1 MPPRTIVVLDA
12 PSSSGDRRLV
22 DMVQG
27 TGMEIEEVD
36 TLDAFASALRSRTR
50 VGVVAFE
57 SLWPDPQKSLRA
69 LRDKAQGARIV
80 VVYSEGTARFRL
92 GQRLWSVGLC
102 DYFVTRSSALHEFTP
117 ILRQAY
123 ADALIEGSVEASS
136 AEDDPSMGRLYSRIR
151 FLHNLNAAL
160 TNQRRVDGLVREL
173 QMKLPQFMDYAVLEV
188 LIVGSTAP
196 TMYVFQSRPVEH
208 QVVWKLAEDLCTSV
222 APFTE
227 TALVPEG
234 LTFVESAPASRS
246 GRAESE
252 TDVTMMEP
260 PDDNPVVTIPMVFCG
275 ELVGG
280 IGVLS
285 AALEIN
291 PEHRAI
297 LQLVAYQ
304 LAASIRNAQA
314 LEAAESDSM
323 VDELTGTSN
332 RRYLKRALPAEWR
345 RAQRYRVPLSFA
357 MIDIDHFKRIN
368 DVYGHLVGDAVL
380 HAFASLLREQL
391 RDTDHLVRYGGE
403 EFLLML
409 PETGLRDAT
418 LVLERIRLLLTRTP
432 VYTSEKTG
440 SIQITVSA
448 GVAGFPTCAVES
460 GEELIHLADE
470 ALLIAKTSGR
480 DRVCLAS
487 GQSFDTLGLESDAPT
502 HEKRRSSRIRS
513 QLPVRFVELP
523 EFEGRVFS
531 MSATD
536 VSAGGIA
543 VHGPERPLK
552 KNAYALVYLGDEQKP
567 RLSQVMWT
575 RDGTEKGRAAGLQF
589 VGAQELGPS
598 EPGPVPQRRR
608 ALVIVQ
614 DPQTRAMIQRITSA
628 AQYDVHLVDSAKDV
642 QLERLADYSLLVLGP
657 SSLRG
662 ELGEQ
667 LQKLRE
673 QERLT
678 LRIALINE
686 SHDRR
691 AALDTIRAQ
700 QADHLV
706 SSGSSEDTLF
716 ATLSKLLLEEYF
728 GLKKYLLW
736 GAETRSWSLSSSI
749 EKVMVLDGVKGVAD
763 EVRCHPR
770 ITDLLVS
777 AVDEMIINA
786 LYRPEPVDE
795 RTGRSSR
802 PVTVECGSDGR
813 FLGVA
818 VLDEHGLFCH
828 DDLFRGIGK
837 ALEHEEKGLSDD
849 ATHAHLGFRI
859 MLSTLSHLV
868 INVDPGRCTEII
880 GLVDLRKS
888 LKDYRMSVPS
898 LGMFTNDHRSK

>member
-1 MPPRTIVVLDA
+1 MQSRTVVVLDVPTA
-12 PSSSGDRRLV
+12 PTAAGDRRLAETL
-22 DMVQG
+22 QA
-27 TGMEIEEVD
+27 TGMGVEEVD
-36 TLDAFASALRSRTR
+36 NLDAFASALRTKRAR

-57 SLWPDPQKSLRA
+57 RLWPDPQKSLRA
-69 LRDKAQGARIV
+69 LRDRAPGARLV
-80 VVYSEGTARFRL
+80 VAHSEGTQRLRL

-102 DYFVTRSSALHEFTP
+102 DYFLARSIPPHELTP
-117 ILRQAY
+117 VLRQAY

-173 QMKLPQFMDYAVLEV
+173 QMKLPQFMDYTVLEV
-188 LIVGSTAP
+188 LIIGP
-196 TMYVFQSRPVEH
+196 EEPKLHVFQAGPIEH
-208 QVVWKLAEDLCTSV
+208 QVVWKLADDICTAV
-222 APFTE
+222 APFIERPLT
-227 TALVPEG
+227 PED
-234 LTFVESAPASRS
+234 LSFIESSPKT
-246 GRAESE
+246 RAE
-252 TDVTMMEP
+252 TDDGSGEP
-260 PDDNPVVTIPMVFCG
+260 SIGSSVTIPMVFCG

-280 IGVLS
+280 IGVLAPNEVS
-285 AALEIN
+285 

-304 LAASIRNAQA
+304 LATSLRNAQA
-314 LEAAESDSM
+314 LEAAESASL
-323 VDELTGTSN
+323 VDELTGTYN

-345 RAQRYRVPLSFA
+345 RAERYRVALSFA
-357 MIDIDHFKRIN
+357 MVDIDHFKRIN
-368 DVYGHLVGDAVL
+368 DVHGHLVGDAVL
-380 HAFASLLREQL
+380 HAFASLLRQQL

-409 PETGLRDAT
+409 PETSLRDAT

-440 SIQITVSA
+440 AIQVTVSA
-448 GVAGFPTCAVES
+448 GVAGYPTCSVTS

-470 ALLIAKTSGR
+470 ALLVAKTSGR
-480 DRVCLAS
+480 DRICLAS
-487 GQSFDTLGLESDAPT
+487 GESFDTIGLEGDRPG
-502 HEKRRSSRIRS
+502 EKRKFSRIRS
-513 QLPVRFVELP
+513 QLPVRFIELP
-523 EFEGRVFS
+523 EFEGRAFT

-536 VSAGGIA
+536 VSVGGIA
-543 VHGPERPLK
+543 VQGPSQPLK

-575 RDGTEKGRAAGLQF
+575 RDGNDEERAAGLAF
-589 VGAQELGPS
+589 VGAQEIETS
-598 EPGPVPQRRR
+598 EPLVRRR
-608 ALVIVQ
+608 KALVIAQ
-614 DPQTRAMIQRITSA
+614 DPATRAMIQRVMSA
-628 AQYDVHLVDSAKDV
+628 AQYDVLILDSPSAVKA
-642 QLERLADYSLLVLGP
+642 ERLEEYSLLVLGE

-667 LQKLRE
+667 LQLYRE
-673 QERLT
+673 QISPS

-686 SHDRR
+686 THDRR
-691 AALDTIRAQ
+691 GALDTIRAQ
-700 QADHLV
+700 HADHLLP
-706 SSGSSEDTLF
+706 SGGSTEDTLF

-736 GAETRSWSLSSSI
+736 GAETRSWTLQSST
-749 EKVMVLDGVKGVAD
+749 EKTRVLEGVKQMAQ

-770 ITDLLVS
+770 IADLLVA

-786 LYRPEPVDE
+786 LYRPEPIEIGVG
-795 RTGRSSR
+795 RTSR

-837 ALEHEEKGLSDD
+837 ALEHEEKGIAED

-880 GLVDLRKS
+880 GLVDLRKT
-888 LKDYRMSVPS
+888 LKEYRTSVPS
-898 LGMFTNDHRSK
+898 LGMFTNQQRNK

>member
-1 MPPRTIVVLDA
+1 MQSRNVVVLDV
-12 PSSSGDRRLV
+12 PTSSGDRRLLET
-22 DMVQG
+22 VQG
-27 TGMEIEEVD
+27 TGMGGEEVD
-36 TLDAFASALRSRTR
+36 TLDAFAAALRSGRAR

-57 SLWPDPQKSLRA
+57 ALWPDPQKSLRS
-69 LRDKAQGARIV
+69 LRDRAPGARLV
-80 VVYSEGTARFRL
+80 VAHADGSQRLRL

-102 DYFVTRSSALHEFTP
+102 DYFIPRSSAPHELTP
-117 ILRQAY
+117 VLRQAY
-123 ADALIEGSVEASS
+123 ADALIEGSVEASG
-136 AEDDPSMGRLYSRIR
+136 AEDDPSMARLYSRIR

-173 QMKLPQFMDYAVLEV
+173 QMKLPQFMDYTVLEV
-188 LIVGSTAP
+188 LIIGHAAP
-196 TMYVFQSRPVEH
+196 KLFVCQSRPVDH
-208 QVVWKLAEDLCTSV
+208 QVVWKLAEDICASV
-222 APFTE
+222 APFNEDPLT
-227 TALVPEG
+227 PEEI
-234 LTFVESAPASRS
+234 TFVEGAPSSRSDESDPAAPASDGS
-246 GRAESE
+246 G
-252 TDVTMMEP
+252 
-260 PDDNPVVTIPMVFCG
+260 VTIPMVFCG

-285 AALEIN
+285 AAAEIS

-304 LAASIRNAQA
+304 LASSIRNAQA
-314 LEAAESDSM
+314 LEAAESDSL
-323 VDELTGTSN
+323 VDELTGASN
-332 RRYLKRALPAEWR
+332 RRFLKRALAAEWR
-345 RAQRYRVPLSFA
+345 RAERYHGALSIA
-357 MIDIDHFKRIN
+357 MVDIDHFKRIN

-380 HAFASLLREQL
+380 HAFAALLREQL

-403 EFLLML
+403 EFLLIL

-418 LVLERIRLLLTRTP
+418 LVLERIRLLLARTP
-432 VYTSEKTG
+432 VYVSDKTS
-440 SIQITVSA
+440 SIQITISA
-448 GVAGFPTCAVES
+448 GVAGFPTCAATS
-460 GEELIHLADE
+460 GEELVHLADE
-470 ALLIAKTSGR
+470 ALLIAKRSGR

-487 GQSFDTLGLESDAPT
+487 GQSFDSLGLETDGTSA
-502 HEKRRSSRIRS
+502 EKRQFARIRS

-523 EFEGRVFS
+523 EFEARVFS

-543 VHGPERPLK
+543 VAGPRHSLK

-567 RLSQVMWT
+567 RLSKVKWT
-575 RDGTEKGRAAGLQF
+575 RDGDDHGDSERSAGLQF
-589 VGAQELGPS
+589 VGAHELSPT
-598 EPGPVPQRRR
+598 EPLTVRRR
-608 ALVIVQ
+608 ALVIAR
-614 DPQTRAMIQRITSA
+614 DPATRATIQRVMSA
-628 AQYDVHLVDSAKDV
+628 AQYDVQILASADELHAEG
-642 QLERLADYSLLVLGP
+642 LEAYSLLVLGV

-667 LQKLRE
+667 LQRLRE
-673 QERLT
+673 KEGGSP

-686 SHDRR
+686 AQDRR
-691 AALDTIRAQ
+691 AALDTIRSQ
-700 QADHLV
+700 HADHLL
-706 SSGSSEDTLF
+706 STGSSDDTLF
-716 ATLSKLLLEEYF
+716 ATVSKLLLEEYF

-736 GAETRSWSLSSSI
+736 GAETRSWSLTRSG
-749 EKVMVLDGVKGVAD
+749 EKETVLDGVKLMAG

-786 LYRPEPVDE
+786 LYRPEPMDE
-795 RTGRSSR
+795 TKRSRR

-837 ALEHEEKGLSDD
+837 ALEHEQKGIAED
-849 ATHAHLGFRI
+849 ASHANLGFRI

-888 LKDYRMSVPS
+888 LKDYRTAVPS
-898 LGMFTNDHRSK
+898 LGMFTHQRDK